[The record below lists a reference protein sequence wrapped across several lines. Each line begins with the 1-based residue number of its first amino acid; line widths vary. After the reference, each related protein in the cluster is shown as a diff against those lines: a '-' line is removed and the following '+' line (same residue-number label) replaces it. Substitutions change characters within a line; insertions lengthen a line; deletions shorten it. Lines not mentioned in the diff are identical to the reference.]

1 MGILF
6 LHEMLFFICVSL
18 PITQY
23 HNMDMGRKLEK
34 KNAMAESSEWFFDE
48 LNHAFAKAIV

>member
-23 HNMDMGRKLEK
+23 HNMDMGKKLEK